1 MFVGLCFR
9 VVGPLRGP
17 HCGSEMQIIAWI
29 EQPEV
34 IRKILRHLDP
44 WERPQRS
51 PPPKLFPH
59 KLEAFM
65 AFLSPPAGSTNPSL
79 RRFGFLGRCP
89 GPGTAEEPKLFTLHL
104 IPVCLF
110 SPLFAL
116 IPATLTLSQPQG
128 RLCPFCSLFSPQK
141 TCL

>member
-65 AFLSPPAGSTNPSL
+65 AFLSPRQAQQIRASADSVFWGDV
-79 RRFGFLGRCP
+79 P
-89 GPGTAEEPKLFTLHL
+89 GWNG
-104 IPVCLF
+104 
-110 SPLFAL
+110 
-116 IPATLTLSQPQG
+116 
-128 RLCPFCSLFSPQK
+128 
-141 TCL
+141 